1 MSAEAAALS
10 RTWSVGR
17 WRVTLTMP
25 RTEPGQVRQ
34 GVLEWSPTL
43 PNRPLTK
50 SEMRQYRAGRDRAIG
65 ELAVAL
71 GGPALLVEAAS

>member
-1 MSAEAAALS
+1 MSAEAAALA

-17 WRVTLTMP
+17 WRVTLTVP
-25 RTEPGQVRQ
+25 SAQLGQVRQ
-34 GVLEWSPTL
+34 AVFEWSPSL
-43 PNRPLTK
+43 PTRMLTK

-71 GGPALLVEAAS
+71 GGPALLLEVAS